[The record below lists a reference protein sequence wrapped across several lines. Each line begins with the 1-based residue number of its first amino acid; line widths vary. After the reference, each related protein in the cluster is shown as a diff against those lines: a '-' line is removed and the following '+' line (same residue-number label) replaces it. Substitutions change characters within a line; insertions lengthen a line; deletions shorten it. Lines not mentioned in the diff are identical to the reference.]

1 MDRIV
6 LERHTIEMMDCL
18 QHCMH
23 VLCSSHFHHTR
34 SVYEQYSVE
43 SHRYIN
49 LQINILL
56 YVHIIIYIY
65 IYIYYSI

>member
-34 SVYEQYSVE
+34 SVYDS
-43 SHRYIN
+43 
-49 LQINILL
+49 ILL
-56 YVHIIIYIY
+56 NLIVISTYKLIYYYMY
-65 IYIYYSI
+65 IYIYYIEQ